1 MPKVANVTLATS
13 ATDASITHVCWSAAS
28 ASPDASIAWYGRFE
42 SGDIYAVTPAWMI
55 NALRTKH
62 RPSAAADVEC
72 AWVDSS
78 SDAAAPAAAA
88 AAPVVDVDSG
98 EDTDDGS
105 ASAASSAPAAASAIA
120 VAPAGAVVARAA
132 PHHRDFHYQ
141 FNFLTAP
148 EATSLFDLL
157 QPVFS
162 DRSAF
167 INSTTHTKGPELYI
181 DRITERDPVHGL
193 GGCLESAELCHR
205 LSALAVRTAA
215 YCDVDHFDYIAL
227 QYYSDKDDSC
237 MPPHADTEN
246 PVECAIAGIS
256 LGDERVLVMSPPN
269 VVSSSSK
276 RRRIQIR
283 QTLATGSLYV
293 IPGAMNSPFDV
304 RGGWTHSI
312 AQKQQ
317 SGDGHRGRISLT
329 FRCRSG
335 DKLGALFRHDS
346 EDSDNSYNVAFA
358 RLSVHEVPGPAA
370 HRSDAPP
377 RFAVSPVP
385 SIVREKWADK
395 VRLNA
400 AVFKLDAKKNPQE
413 RAAQRAA
420 HIATVKAQTVSDP
433 QSNVFV
439 FSAWLYED
447 GEDGNDDGGENNGSA
462 PLLALLRDTNVD
474 ESSSGSVLLTI
485 WREFKRGS
493 ESCGLVGQTRFH
505 LFEAVAAHAL
515 VDAGVVCTPV
525 ERLHCWCD
533 CHKSKFQKDAKPCK
547 HASKLQERGAAMMGR
562 AHLRVKWNDG
572 N

>member
-1 MPKVANVTLATS
+1 MVVNVTLATS
-13 ATDASITHVCWSAAS
+13 ATDASITHVCWSAGS

-55 NALRTKH
+55 EALRKKH
-62 RPSAAADVEC
+62 RPSAANDVEF

-88 AAPVVDVDSG
+88 AAPVDDGDSG

-105 ASAASSAPAAASAIA
+105 ASAASSAPAAAPAIA
-120 VAPAGAVVARAA
+120 VAPAGAVAARAA
-132 PHHRDFHYQ
+132 PRHLDFHYKPK
-141 FNFLTAP
+141 FLIASK
-148 EATSLFDLL
+148 AASLFDLL
-157 QPVFS
+157 LPVFF

-167 INSTTHTKGPELYI
+167 IYSTTHTKGPELYI
-181 DRITERDPVHGL
+181 DRITELDPVHGL
-193 GGCLESAELCHR
+193 GGCLTSTELCPR
-205 LSALAVRTAA
+205 LSELAVRTAA

-227 QYYSDKDDSC
+227 QYYSDKDDSS

-346 EDSDNSYNVAFA
+346 VDSDNSYNVAFA
-358 RLSVHEVPGPAA
+358 RLSVHADPGSAA
-370 HRSDAPP
+370 HQSDAPP
-377 RFAVSPVP
+377 RFAVSLVP
-385 SIVREKWADK
+385 SIVSEKWADK
-395 VRLNA
+395 VRLRA
-400 AVFKLDAKKNPQE
+400 AVFELDAKKNKQE
-413 RAAQRAA
+413 RAAQRAV

-433 QSNVFV
+433 HSNVFV
-439 FSAWLYED
+439 FSAWLYEN
-447 GEDGNDDGGENNGSA
+447 GECGNDDGEENNGSA
-462 PLLALLRDTNVD
+462 PLLALLRATDVD
-474 ESSSGSVLLTI
+474 MSSSGGVLLTI
-485 WREFKRGS
+485 RREFNKAS

-515 VDAGVVCTPV
+515 VDEGVVCKPV